1 MLAILA
7 KSNAYLG
14 IPEPDMETLYIL
26 AGVIG
31 IAAIFVIVFRMLG
44 KWSESR
50 KVKAAS
56 WRIYTN
62 LAKVKGLTNLER
74 KTLDV
79 IVRKANP
86 KRPSQVLASITLFDR
101 CVDNAIDK
109 EIISDVEQSLMES
122 AREKLLR
129 TKVTWDGHTE
139 RRQFER
145 ALMAFDVE
153 ASMVPKNDIDEE
165 LKTSYE
171 ETDAKFLEAM
181 AGLST
186 QTPSVGARVLDLGAG
201 GLALLTQDKT
211 KISTGDY
218 VKLAPGADQVPFQ
231 IDGMI
236 GRVISS
242 EKMQGQGQLTR
253 HLTFLPI
260 EQGQRRLIIQA
271 VYATTGGGKKGDS
284 NEKTAEAP
292 KGEAP
297 ASNEAA
303 PPKEN

>member
-14 IPEPDMETLYIL
+14 IPEPDMATLYIL

-31 IAAIFVIVFRMLG
+31 IAAILVIVFRVLG

-50 KVKAAS
+50 KVKASS
-56 WRIYTN
+56 WRTYSS

-74 KTLDV
+74 KTLDIV
-79 IVRKANP
+79 VRKANP

-109 EIISDVEQSLMES
+109 EIISSVEQNLMES
-122 AREKLLR
+122 AREKLIR
-129 TKVTWDGHTE
+129 TKVTWDGRTE

-145 ALMAFDVE
+145 ATMAFDVE

-171 ETDAKFLEAM
+171 ETDTKFLEAM
-181 AGLST
+181 KGLSA
-186 QTPSVGARVLDLGAG
+186 QTPSVGARVLDLSAG
-201 GLALLTQDKT
+201 GIALLTQDKT
-211 KISTGDY
+211 KISIGDY
-218 VKLAPGADQVPFQ
+218 VKLDPGADPVPFQ
-231 IDGMI
+231 IDGMV

-242 EKMQGQGQLTR
+242 QKMQGQGQLTL

-260 EQGQRRLIIQA
+260 EPEQRRRIIQT
-271 VYATTGGGKKGDS
+271 VYATTEGSKKGDS
-284 NEKTAEAP
+284 KATAAESP

-297 ASNEAA
+297 ASNAAA
-303 PPKEN
+303 PLQEN